1 MHRSNT
7 SKEQEVSRECQT
19 FSQIEKSRQP
29 QLIQAQEAINDANE
43 KLKETLGAL
52 QSKPYLRPLLEG
64 ITSVEKVINHLRQ
77 TREET
82 CTHKV
87 NCQRVIEEYRGV
99 VGNNFSYE
107 KQFELAINVILGNKV
122 FNHVTDSAMVAQQ
135 ILWWMKKLNLPGEVN
150 FMPIDKLLVKNF
162 DRPTSKNVKPL
173 QELVEYPQDLDS
185 VFKHLFFRKM
195 LIRRLE
201 PEYLDEVRHYGLDCV
216 TLDGEQRSGKGV
228 MTGGYYSSKVKKI
241 ELLRKREE
249 YMRLL
254 DEKKKHLSDIE
265 EEMSILLADFRV
277 KLDEK
282 AHLETK
288 GDRIANNLKE
298 ATSKLTSLRQR
309 LITISEEENNLTEV
323 MHRQRGDLK
332 SLETRRDHL
341 SSELEGDQ
349 NSQEEADK
357 VQNILKELEIL
368 QTNFAKVSKK
378 KRKAE
383 KRRNLI
389 ADKLGNLKKQQWSLA
404 SPPGQTASQLLIS
417 SDALKEELVQL
428 KKTIAELTRILDTNQ
443 ESRAS
448 AYKLKQSMEEKVE
461 AKESEVHRLRTKSI
475 ELSTLV
481 LDEEESA
488 IREQMHEV
496 AARLAQGT
504 TSGYEEQFQ
513 QWTRKECLAAIE
525 KNEKK
530 LLKIGPVNLQAQ
542 VMHNTLV
549 EERDKLEGRR
559 KEFEKTLRKNEA
571 VLEHLIESK
580 EDKVQFTFN
589 QVAKYFKEVFQLL
602 VPNGNAQLVFERS
615 SSLSSQSS
623 ADQANNNDLAAVTL
637 RVSFHGNDDM
647 HELN

>member
-1 MHRSNT
+1 
-7 SKEQEVSRECQT
+7 
-19 FSQIEKSRQP
+19 
-29 QLIQAQEAINDANE
+29 
-43 KLKETLGAL
+43 
-52 QSKPYLRPLLEG
+52 
-64 ITSVEKVINHLRQ
+64 
-77 TREET
+77 
-82 CTHKV
+82 
-87 NCQRVIEEYRGV
+87 
-99 VGNNFSYE
+99 
-107 KQFELAINVILGNKV
+107 
-122 FNHVTDSAMVAQQ
+122 
-135 ILWWMKKLNLPGEVN
+135 
-150 FMPIDKLLVKNF
+150 
-162 DRPTSKNVKPL
+162 
-173 QELVEYPQDLDS
+173 
-185 VFKHLFFRKM
+185 
-195 LIRRLE
+195 
-201 PEYLDEVRHYGLDCV
+201 
-216 TLDGEQRSGKGV
+216 
-228 MTGGYYSSKVKKI
+228 
-241 ELLRKREE
+241 
-249 YMRLL
+249 MRLL

-389 ADKLGNLKKQQWSLA
+389 ADKLGSLKKQQWSLA

-461 AKESEVHRLRTKSI
+461 AKESEVHRCRVHVT
-475 ELSTLV
+475 EPPRDLS
-481 LDEEESA
+481 
-488 IREQMHEV
+488 
-496 AARLAQGT
+496 RLQEAEAEGVHRP
-504 TSGYEEQFQ
+504 GGD
-513 QWTRKECLAAIE
+513 R
-525 KNEKK
+525 
-530 LLKIGPVNLQAQ
+530 LQI
-542 VMHNTLV
+542 V
-549 EERDKLEGRR
+549 
-559 KEFEKTLRKNEA
+559 
-571 VLEHLIESK
+571 
-580 EDKVQFTFN
+580 
-589 QVAKYFKEVFQLL
+589 
-602 VPNGNAQLVFERS
+602 
-615 SSLSSQSS
+615 
-623 ADQANNNDLAAVTL
+623 DQ
-637 RVSFHGNDDM
+637 
-647 HELN
+647 